1 MEQTI
6 KAHLLA
12 PEDVAYMWEE
22 VVPLLARVAPHTEG
36 EMEPDDYIE
45 PLTHGDMQLWVV
57 VENKRVIAALI
68 TQIIPYPQKKILRL
82 ISLAGEEF
90 DKIKDFLD
98 VVEAFAIKCECSA
111 LEMWGR
117 KGWKK
122 LLPDWKDSYI
132 VYTKDIRT
140 RMQ

>member
-1 MEQTI
+1 MR
-6 KAHLLA
+6 AHLLE
-12 PEDVAYMWEE
+12 PEDVAYVWEE

-57 VENKRVIAALI
+57 VENKRVNAALV
-68 TQIIPYPQKKILRL
+68 TQIIPYPQKRILRL
-82 ISLAGEEF
+82 ISLAGDNFQE
-90 DKIKDFLD
+90 IKDFLEM
-98 VVEAFAIKCECSA
+98 VEAFALKNGCTA

-122 LLPDWKDSYI
+122 LLSDWKDSYI
-132 VYTKDIRT
+132 VYTKDLKT

>member
-1 MEQTI
+1 MR
-6 KAHLLA
+6 AHLLA
-12 PEDVAYMWEE
+12 PEDVAYVWEE

-36 EMEPDDYIE
+36 ELEPDDYIE

-57 VENKRVIAALI
+57 IENKHVNAALV
-68 TQIIPYPQKKILRL
+68 TQIVPYPQKKVLRL
-82 ISLAGEEF
+82 ISLAGEDFQE
-90 DKIKDFLD
+90 IKDFLEM
-98 VVEAFAIKCECSA
+98 VEVFALKNECSA

-122 LLPDWKDSYI
+122 LLSDWKDSYI
-132 VYTKDIRT
+132 VYTKDLKT

>member
-1 MEQTI
+1 MR
-6 KAHLLA
+6 AHLLD
-12 PEDVAYMWEE
+12 PEDVAYVWEE

-57 VENKRVIAALI
+57 IENKHVNAALV
-68 TQIIPYPQKKILRL
+68 TQIIPYPQKKVLRL
-82 ISLAGEEF
+82 ISLAGEDFQE
-90 DKIKDFLD
+90 IKDFLEM
-98 VVEAFAIKCECSA
+98 VEVFALKNECSA

-122 LLPDWKDSYI
+122 LLSDWKDSYI
-132 VYTKDIRT
+132 VYTKDLKM

>member
-1 MEQTI
+1 MR
-6 KAHLLA
+6 AHLLA
-12 PEDVAYMWEE
+12 PEDVAYVWEE

-36 EMEPDDYIE
+36 ELEPDDYIE

-57 VENKRVIAALI
+57 IENKHVNAALV
-68 TQIIPYPQKKILRL
+68 TQIVPYPQKKVLRL
-82 ISLAGEEF
+82 ISLAGEDFQE
-90 DKIKDFLD
+90 IKDFLEM
-98 VVEAFAIKCECSA
+98 VEVFALKNECSA

-122 LLPDWKDSYI
+122 LLLDWKDSYI
-132 VYTKDIRT
+132 VYTKDLKT

>member
-1 MEQTI
+1 VR
-6 KAHLLA
+6 AHLLE
-12 PEDVAYMWEE
+12 PEDVAYVWEE

-57 VENKRVIAALI
+57 VENKRVNAALV
-68 TQIIPYPQKKILRL
+68 TQIIPYPQKRILRL
-82 ISLAGEEF
+82 ISLAGDNF
-90 DKIKDFLD
+90 QDIKDFLEM
-98 VVEAFAIKCECSA
+98 VEVFALKNGCTA

-122 LLPDWKDSYI
+122 LLSDWKDSYI
-132 VYTKDIRT
+132 VYTKDLKT

>member
-1 MEQTI
+1 MR
-6 KAHLLA
+6 AHLLE
-12 PEDVAYMWEE
+12 PEDVAYVWEE

-57 VENKRVIAALI
+57 VENKRINAALV
-68 TQIIPYPQKKILRL
+68 TQIIPYPQKRILRL
-82 ISLAGEEF
+82 ISLAGDNF
-90 DKIKDFLD
+90 QDIKDFLEM
-98 VVEAFAIKCECSA
+98 VEVFALKNGCTA

-122 LLPDWKDSYI
+122 LLSDWKDSYI
-132 VYTKDIRT
+132 VYTKDLKT

>member
-1 MEQTI
+1 MT
-6 KAHLLA
+6 KAHLLE
-12 PEDVAYMWEE
+12 PEDVAYVWEE

-57 VENKRVIAALI
+57 VENKRVNAALV
-68 TQIIPYPQKKILRL
+68 TQIIPYPQKRILRL
-82 ISLAGEEF
+82 ISLAGDNF
-90 DKIKDFLD
+90 QDIKDFLEM
-98 VVEAFAIKCECSA
+98 VEVFALKNGCTA

-122 LLPDWKDSYI
+122 LLSDWKDSYI
-132 VYTKDIRT
+132 VYTKDLKT

>member
-1 MEQTI
+1 
-6 KAHLLA
+6 
-12 PEDVAYMWEE
+12 MWEE

-36 EMEPDDYIE
+36 ELEPDDYIE

-57 VENKRVIAALI
+57 VENKRVNAALI
-68 TQIIPYPQKKILRL
+68 TQIIPYPQKKVLRL
-82 ISLAGEEF
+82 ISLAGEDFQE
-90 DKIKDFLD
+90 IKGFLEM
-98 VVEAFAIKCECSA
+98 VEGFALKNGCSS

-122 LLPDWKDSYI
+122 LLSDWKDSYI
-132 VYTKDIRT
+132 VYTKDLKT

>member
-1 MEQTI
+1 MVT
-6 KAHLLA
+6 AHLLS
-12 PEDVAYMWEE
+12 PEDVPYMWEE
-22 VVPLLARVAPHTEG
+22 VAPLLAKVAPHTEG
-36 EMEPDDYIE
+36 ELHPDDYME

-57 VENKRVIAALI
+57 VEDKRVIAALV

-90 DKIKDFLD
+90 NKIKNFLEM
-98 VVEAFAIKCECSA
+98 VESFAVKCECSG

-132 VYTKDIRT
+132 VYTKDLKT

>member
-1 MEQTI
+1 MR
-6 KAHLLA
+6 AHLLA
-12 PEDVAYMWEE
+12 PEDVAYVWEE

-57 VENKRVIAALI
+57 VENKRVNAALV
-68 TQIIPYPQKKILRL
+68 TQIIPYPQKRILRL
-82 ISLAGEEF
+82 ISLAGDNF
-90 DKIKDFLD
+90 QDIKDFLEM
-98 VVEAFAIKCECSA
+98 VEVFALKNGCTA

-122 LLPDWKDSYI
+122 LLSDWKDSYI
-132 VYTKDIRT
+132 VFTKDLKT

>member
-1 MEQTI
+1 MR
-6 KAHLLA
+6 AHLLE
-12 PEDVAYMWEE
+12 PEDVAYVWEE

-57 VENKRVIAALI
+57 VENKHVNAALV
-68 TQIIPYPQKKILRL
+68 TQIISYPQKRILRL
-82 ISLAGEEF
+82 ISLAGDNFQE
-90 DKIKDFLD
+90 IKDFLEM
-98 VVEAFAIKCECSA
+98 VEVFALKNGCTA

-122 LLPDWKDSYI
+122 LLSDWKDSYI
-132 VYTKDIRT
+132 VYTKDLKT

>member
-1 MEQTI
+1 LT
-6 KAHLLA
+6 KAHLLE
-12 PEDVAYMWEE
+12 PEDVAYVWEE

-57 VENKRVIAALI
+57 VENKRVNAALV
-68 TQIIPYPQKKILRL
+68 TQIIPYPQKRILRL
-82 ISLAGEEF
+82 ISLAGDNFQE
-90 DKIKDFLD
+90 IKDFLEM
-98 VVEAFAIKCECSA
+98 VEVFALKNGCTA

-122 LLPDWKDSYI
+122 LLSDWKDSYI
-132 VYTKDIRT
+132 VYTKDLKT

>member
-98 VVEAFAIKCECSA
+98 VVEAFAIKYECSA

>member
-6 KAHLLA
+6 KARLLA

-98 VVEAFAIKCECSA
+98 VVEAFAIKYECSA

>member
-1 MEQTI
+1 MDRPI
-6 KAHLLA
+6 KAHLLE
-12 PEDVAYMWEE
+12 PEDVAYVWEE

-36 EMEPDDYIE
+36 ELEPDDYIE

-57 VENKRVIAALI
+57 IENKQVIAALV
-68 TQIIPYPQKKILRL
+68 TQIVPYPQKKVLRL
-82 ISLAGEEF
+82 ISLAGEDFQE
-90 DKIKDFLD
+90 IKDFLEM
-98 VVEAFAIKCECSA
+98 VEVFALKNECSA

-122 LLPDWKDSYI
+122 LLSDWKDSYI
-132 VYTKDIRT
+132 VYTKDLKT

>member
-1 MEQTI
+1 MR
-6 KAHLLA
+6 AHLLE
-12 PEDVAYMWEE
+12 PEDVAYVWEE

-57 VENKRVIAALI
+57 VENKRVNAALV
-68 TQIIPYPQKKILRL
+68 TQIIPYPQKRILRL
-82 ISLAGEEF
+82 ISLAGDNF
-90 DKIKDFLD
+90 QDIKDFLEM
-98 VVEAFAIKCECSA
+98 VEVFALKNGCTA

-122 LLPDWKDSYI
+122 LLSDWKDSYI
-132 VYTKDIRT
+132 VFTKDLKT

>member
-1 MEQTI
+1 MR
-6 KAHLLA
+6 AHLLE
-12 PEDVAYMWEE
+12 PEDVAYVWEE

-57 VENKRVIAALI
+57 VENKHVNAALV
-68 TQIIPYPQKKILRL
+68 TQIIPYPQKKVLRL
-82 ISLAGEEF
+82 ISLAGENFQE
-90 DKIKDFLD
+90 IKDFLEM
-98 VVEAFAIKCECSA
+98 VEVFALKNGCTA

-122 LLPDWKDSYI
+122 LLSDWKDSYI
-132 VYTKDIRT
+132 VFTKDLKT

>member
-1 MEQTI
+1 MR
-6 KAHLLA
+6 AHLLE
-12 PEDVAYMWEE
+12 PEDVAYVWEE

-57 VENKRVIAALI
+57 VENKRVNAALV
-68 TQIIPYPQKKILRL
+68 TQIIPYPQKRILRL
-82 ISLAGEEF
+82 ISLAGENFQE
-90 DKIKDFLD
+90 IKDFLEM
-98 VVEAFAIKCECSA
+98 VEVFALKNGCTA

-122 LLPDWKDSYI
+122 LLSDWKDSYI
-132 VYTKDIRT
+132 VFTKDLKT

>member
-1 MEQTI
+1 MR
-6 KAHLLA
+6 AHLLE
-12 PEDVAYMWEE
+12 PEDVAYVWEE

-57 VENKRVIAALI
+57 VENKRVNAALV
-68 TQIIPYPQKKILRL
+68 TQIIPYPQKRILRL
-82 ISLAGEEF
+82 ISLAGDNF
-90 DKIKDFLD
+90 QDIKDFLEM
-98 VVEAFAIKCECSA
+98 VEVFALKNGCTA

-122 LLPDWKDSYI
+122 LLSDWKDSYI
-132 VYTKDIRT
+132 VYTKDLKT

>member
-1 MEQTI
+1 MR
-6 KAHLLA
+6 AHLLE
-12 PEDVAYMWEE
+12 PEDVAYVWEE

-36 EMEPDDYIE
+36 ELEPDDYIE

-57 VENKRVIAALI
+57 VENKHVKAALV
-68 TQIIPYPQKKILRL
+68 TQIVPYPQKKVLRL
-82 ISLAGEEF
+82 ISLAGEDFQE
-90 DKIKDFLD
+90 IKDFLEM
-98 VVEAFAIKCECSA
+98 VEVFALKNECSA

-122 LLPDWKDSYI
+122 LLSDWKDSYI
-132 VYTKDIRT
+132 VYTKDLKT

>member
-1 MEQTI
+1 MR
-6 KAHLLA
+6 AHLLA
-12 PEDVAYMWEE
+12 PEDVAYVWEE

-36 EMEPDDYIE
+36 ELEPDDYIE

-57 VENKRVIAALI
+57 IENKHVNAALV
-68 TQIIPYPQKKILRL
+68 TQIVPYPQKKVLRL
-82 ISLAGEEF
+82 ISLAGEDFQE
-90 DKIKDFLD
+90 IKNFLEM
-98 VVEAFAIKCECSA
+98 VEVFALKNECSA

-122 LLPDWKDSYI
+122 LLSDWKDSYI
-132 VYTKDIRT
+132 VYTKDLKT

>member
-45 PLTHGDMQLWVV
+45 PLTHVDMQLWVV

-98 VVEAFAIKCECSA
+98 VVEAFAIKYECSA

>member
-1 MEQTI
+1 MR
-6 KAHLLA
+6 AHLLE
-12 PEDVAYMWEE
+12 PEDVAYVWEE

-57 VENKRVIAALI
+57 VENKRVNAALV
-68 TQIIPYPQKKILRL
+68 TQIIPYPQKKVLRL
-82 ISLAGEEF
+82 ISLAGDNF
-90 DKIKDFLD
+90 QDIKDFLEM
-98 VVEAFAIKCECSA
+98 VEVFALKNGSTA

-122 LLPDWKDSYI
+122 LLSDWKDSYI
-132 VYTKDIRT
+132 VYTKDLKT